1 MTVVALLANPEHV
14 LLSAVVERGI
24 LEGLNFTV
32 SPDALP
38 TAKQHH
44 AAALQSYPEAIRS
57 HDVIPS
63 ADWSIDLEGGTSPT
77 SNVLVR
83 RRMHIVFGA
92 ESPSLA
98 EEDVYVQIHGMLP
111 PAAGS
116 EDAAM
121 FQAWIDHDGR
131 NPPAELDNQHEY
143 WCDRS
148 DIVYAIVELLKGEPG
163 EQVFNLAG
171 RRRWTLMETWHE
183 FYELAHRT
191 KAGQTGR
198 FDISHL
204 EAKGVPSIK
213 AVSVKSEP
221 SGQPRPSLESIHR
234 FLEKQDGEGWRPK
247 TPLRQSLMFVMAMFE
262 PNHAP

>member
-1 MTVVALLANPEHV
+1 MALLANPEHA
-14 LLSAVVERGI
+14 LLSAIVERGI
-24 LEGLNFTV
+24 LEGLSFTV
-32 SPDALP
+32 SPDTLP
-38 TAKQHH
+38 TAMQHH

-57 HDVIPS
+57 HDVVPS
-63 ADWSIDLEGGTSPT
+63 ADWSIGLEGRSSPT
-77 SNVLVR
+77 SNMLVR
-83 RRMHIVFGA
+83 RRMNIVFGA
-92 ESPSLA
+92 ENPSPA
-98 EEDVYVQIHGMLP
+98 VEDVNVQIHGMLP
-111 PAAGS
+111 PVAGS

-131 NPPAELDNQHEY
+131 NPPAEVENEHRY

-148 DIVYAIVELLKGEPG
+148 DIVYAIVELLKGDPG

-171 RRRWTLMETWHE
+171 RRKWTLLETCHE

-204 EAKGVPSIK
+204 EAKGVPSLK
-213 AVSVKSEP
+213 AVSVKSAP
-221 SGQPRPSLESIHR
+221 SGKPRPSLESIHR

-247 TPLRQSLMFVMAMFE
+247 TPLRQSLMFVMAMLE
-262 PNHAP
+262 ANHAS